1 MMRALVQLIYLTP
14 KPAVFPEP
22 SANRPFIGSVL
33 GTNLLCL
40 VLHAVLS
47 APAAGEETRGYLH
60 GGVMMDFI
68 GQKGPT
74 NKWLLLALD
83 LLVAL
88 LQIWQLAVQL
98 QRQKLK
104 EPAGPV
110 AVATASVDAA
120 SSTSPRTSQDLDH
133 EERGVRRLDIE
144 MQALNPNRMANS
156 QNGTAEGDGSSEE
169 REALLTF
176 TPPPRTDAHIFD
188 AFHSGRVVLV
198 DLDLVKTIKDQF
210 WAYRHTPLRDAAPS
224 SRELRANITGQLLR
238 WRFGASVGRPATT
251 RMG

>member
-40 VLHAVLS
+40 VLHAILS

-74 NKWLLLALD
+74 SKLLLLGLD
-83 LLVAL
+83 LLVTL
-88 LQIWQLAVQL
+88 LQVWQLAVQL

-104 EPAGPV
+104 EPVGPT
-110 AVATASVDAA
+110 AVVPTSGDITASV
-120 SSTSPRTSQDLDH
+120 PRTSQDLDH
-133 EERGVRRLDIE
+133 EERGVRHSDIE
-144 MQALNPNRMANS
+144 MEDLSPNRTVNIPS
-156 QNGTAEGDGSSEE
+156 GNAEGNGSSEE
-169 REALLTF
+169 REALLSGME
-176 TPPPRTDAHIFD
+176 PPPSESQIFD
-188 AFHSGRVVLV
+188 AFHSGQIIIVN
-198 DLDLVKTIKDQF
+198 LDLFKTIKDQF
-210 WAYRHTPLRDAAPS
+210 WAYRHAPLRETASP
-224 SRELRANITGQLLR
+224 SRELSANITGQLLR
-238 WRFGASVGRPATT
+238 WRLGASVGRQPLT